1 MSRYR
6 GEWPLVG
13 MPSVVLPLQSLPA
26 SSTQSP
32 LAPSSCR
39 RWPPLQ
45 RSERS
50 SVFALQLFA
59 VIFLA
64 GALVGC
70 GPEPYHQQDE
80 RYVLI
85 ATNVALPYWQEAQ
98 AGLQDSAKVLGVK
111 AEMIGPDGY
120 APDKELEAFQK
131 AVAEKPAGILVS
143 VARPEAFKAAIDGAV
158 AQGIPVICLDAD
170 APDTKRVLFIGTDN
184 FRAGQES
191 GRRMAQL
198 LKGQGRV
205 AIVSIPGQLN
215 LDERVKGVNDALQ
228 KFPGIKI
235 VAIIDDKG
243 DAREANDQ
251 ISKLANGKDKLDG
264 IICLEASGGSGAAEA
279 LHRLDLSGKVAI
291 VAFDKDPETLDFIQS
306 GAINETIA
314 QKPYVMAYYGLKLLD
329 DLHHN
334 AVHEFKDWKV
344 APAAPIPT
352 FVDTGTA
359 VVDKANLAQ
368 YREAL
373 AAHPKPL

>member
-1 MSRYR
+1 MSRNP
-6 GEWPLVG
+6 GNW
-13 MPSVVLPLQSLPA
+13 
-26 SSTQSP
+26 SSTDSRASHFSASTLCA
-32 LAPSSCR
+32 LAAI
-39 RWPPLQ
+39 LL
-45 RSERS
+45 
-50 SVFALQLFA
+50 SVS
-59 VIFLA
+59 LA
-64 GALVGC
+64 SC
-70 GPEPYHQQDE
+70 GPEPYHQKEE

-85 ATNVALPYWQEAQ
+85 ATNIGLPYWQEGQ
-98 AGLQDSAKVLGVK
+98 AGLLDASKELGVK
-111 AEMIGPDGY
+111 AELIGPEVF
-120 APDKELEAFQK
+120 APDKELVAFQK
-131 AVAEKPAGILVS
+131 VVNEKPAGILVS
-143 VARPEAFKAAIDGAV
+143 VARPEVFNDAINAAV
-158 AQGIPVICLDAD
+158 AQGIPVICIDAD
-170 APDTKRVLFIGTDN
+170 APDSKRVLFIGTDN

-198 LKGQGRV
+198 LKGQGRI

-235 VAIIDDKG
+235 VQTIDDKG
-243 DAREANDQ
+243 DARSANDQ
-251 ISKLANGKDKLDG
+251 ISKLLGGKDKVDG
-264 IICLEASGGSGAAEA
+264 VICLEASGGSGAAEA
-279 LHRLDLSGKVAI
+279 LHRMDLTGKVAI

-334 AVHEFKDWKV
+334 AVHEYKDWKT

-359 VVDKANLAQ
+359 VVDKSNLSQ
-368 YREAL
+368 YKEAL

>member
-6 GEWPLVG
+6 GEIPQVE
-13 MPSVVLPLQSLPA
+13 MPSCAPCLQTQAMRRPA
-26 SSTQSP
+26 ATGAAFTPQ
-32 LAPSSCR
+32 AKRPSAR
-39 RWPPLQ
+39 GL
-45 RSERS
+45 
-50 SVFALQLFA
+50 VALQLFA
-59 VIFLA
+59 FLALA
-64 GALVGC
+64 GALISC

-80 RYVLI
+80 RYVLV
-85 ATNVALPYWQEAQ
+85 ATSTALPYWQEAQ

-111 AEMIGPDGY
+111 AEMIGPEGF

-131 AVAEKPAGILVS
+131 AVGEKPAGILVS
-143 VARPEAFKAAIDGAV
+143 VARPDAFKSAIDAAV
-158 AQGIPVICLDAD
+158 SAGIPVICLDAD

-191 GRRMAQL
+191 GRRMAQI

-205 AIVSIPGQLN
+205 AIVTLVGQLN
-215 LDERVKGVNDALQ
+215 VEDRVRGVNDALT
-228 KFPGIKI
+228 KFPGIKV
-235 VAIIDDKG
+235 VATIDDKG
-243 DAREANDQ
+243 DARAANDQ
-251 ISKLANGKDKLDG
+251 ISKLLGGKDKPDG

-279 LHRLDLSGKVAI
+279 LHRLDLTGKVAI
-291 VAFDKDPETLDFIQS
+291 VAFDKDPETLDFIQG

-334 AVHEFKDWKV
+334 AVHEYKDWRTS
-344 APAAPIPT
+344 PAAPIPT

-368 YREAL
+368 FKEEL